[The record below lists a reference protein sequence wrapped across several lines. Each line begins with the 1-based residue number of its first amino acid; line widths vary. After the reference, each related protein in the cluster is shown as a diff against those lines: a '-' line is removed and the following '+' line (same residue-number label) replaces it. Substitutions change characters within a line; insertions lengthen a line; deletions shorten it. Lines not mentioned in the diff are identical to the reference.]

1 MPRVQLHRIAHARA
15 GDKGNRANISLI
27 CYDPGHYP
35 LIRGQVTE
43 AFVAD
48 LFSAR
53 RPSAVT
59 RYELPQLGA
68 MNFVIDDVLEGGVNS
83 SLGLDGH
90 GKALSFLLLSAE
102 IDMDVV
108 G

>member
-1 MPRVQLHRIAHARA
+1 MTRIPLHHIAHARA

-27 CYDPGHYP
+27 CHDPADYP
-35 LIRGQVTE
+35 LIRDQVTE
-43 AFVAD
+43 AFVST
-48 LFSAR
+48 LFAAR
-53 RPSAVT
+53 GPTRVA
-59 RYELPQLGA
+59 RYELPQLAA

-102 IDMDVV
+102 IEA
-108 G
+108 

>member
-1 MPRVQLHRIAHARA
+1 MARIPLHRIAHARA

-27 CYDPGHYP
+27 CHDPTDYP
-35 LIRGQVTE
+35 LIRDQVTE
-43 AFVAD
+43 AFVST
-48 LFSAR
+48 LFAAR
-53 RPSAVT
+53 GPTRVA
-59 RYELPQLGA
+59 RYELPQLAA

-102 IDMDVV
+102 IEA
-108 G
+108 